1 MEDSFSFSLDLSYD
15 LDITKPQPD
24 HPPFWIND
32 AKNVTV
38 SFDNSIG
45 VFCHRQITVSIDR
58 DWICGIKAYWLLL
71 PTIRQ
76 ELITPTN

>member
-1 MEDSFSFSLDLSYD
+1 MGDSFSFPLDLSYN
-15 LDITKPQPD
+15 LDTTKPQHD

-38 SFDNSIG
+38 SFDNSI
-45 VFCHRQITVSIDR
+45 VVLCHRQITVSID
-58 DWICGIKAYWLLL
+58 WVCGIKTYWLLL

-76 ELITPTN
+76 ELVTPTN